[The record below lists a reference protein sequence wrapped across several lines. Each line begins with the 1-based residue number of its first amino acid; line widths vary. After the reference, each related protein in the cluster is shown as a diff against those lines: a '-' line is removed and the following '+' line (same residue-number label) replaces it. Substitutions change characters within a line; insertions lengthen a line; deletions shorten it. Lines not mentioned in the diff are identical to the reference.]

1 MERPGKP
8 RHRREGRRLSEREVS
23 ESNLRTI
30 ERCLDFARHDTGNGR
45 REPAL
50 CLRRVVVK
58 LARMTRALTGMTSLD
73 YYGIEELLT
82 EEERAAR
89 DGARR
94 FVQEEV
100 VREIVPFHRAG
111 KFPDH
116 LIPRMGALGF
126 YAPYLKGNGCA
137 GLSYTAYGLIMQE
150 LERADSGLRSLASV
164 QGPLVI
170 HAIHSFATPEQQVR
184 WLPGLVSGKLI
195 GCFAL
200 TEHGH
205 GSDPGG
211 METSA
216 KREGDH
222 YILNGS
228 KCWIGNASIADIKVV
243 WAKDGDGRVGGFVV
257 EKDAPG
263 FRAHDI
269 EGKFSLRMSRTSECW
284 FENCRIPGENRLPKA
299 SGLGAP
305 LSCLSHARAGIAWGV
320 IGAAIDCYE
329 TALAYAKSRE
339 QFGRPIAGFQLVQ
352 QKLVW
357 MAQEITKAQLL
368 ALRLTRMMEV
378 GSARPAQIS
387 LAKRNNVWMA
397 LECARKGRDI
407 LGAAGITDRYPV
419 IRHLMNLE
427 TVSTY
432 EGTHDIHTLVVGRD
446 ITGINA
452 FGG

>member
-1 MERPGKP
+1 
-8 RHRREGRRLSEREVS
+8 
-23 ESNLRTI
+23 
-30 ERCLDFARHDTGNGR
+30 
-45 REPAL
+45 
-50 CLRRVVVK
+50 
-58 LARMTRALTGMTSLD
+58 MTPSSLD

-89 DGARR
+89 DRARR

-116 LIPRMGALGF
+116 LTPRMGALRF
-126 YAPYLKGNGCA
+126 YAPYLKEHGCP

-150 LERADSGLRSLASV
+150 LERGDSGLRSLASV
-164 QGPLVI
+164 QGALAI
-170 HAIHSFATPEQQVR
+170 QAIHFFGSPEQQAR
-184 WLPGLVSGKLI
+184 WLPGLVSGERVA
-195 GCFAL
+195 CFAL

-205 GSDPGG
+205 GSDPGR
-211 METSA
+211 METCA
-216 KREGDH
+216 TRDGD
-222 YILNGS
+222 YYVLNGS
-228 KCWIGNASIADIKVV
+228 KCWIGNASIADVKVV
-243 WAKDGDGRVGGFVV
+243 WAKDDDGRVGGFVV

-263 FRAHDI
+263 FRAQDI

-284 FENCRIPGENRLPKA
+284 FENCRIPVTNRLPKA
-299 SGLGAP
+299 SGLAAP
-305 LSCLSHARAGIAWGV
+305 LSCLSHARTGIAWGV

-329 TALAYAKSRE
+329 TALDYAKSRE

-357 MAQEITKAQLL
+357 MTQEITKAQLL
-368 ALRLTRMMEV
+368 ALRLTRLMET
-378 GSARPAQIS
+378 GSARPVQIS

-397 LECARKGRDI
+397 LECARKARDV
-407 LGAAGITDRYPV
+407 LGAAGITDRYSV

-432 EGTHDIHTLVVGRD
+432 EGTHDIHTLIIGRD
-446 ITGINA
+446 ITGLDA

>member
-1 MERPGKP
+1 MCAGLKSLSR
-8 RHRREGRRLSEREVS
+8 SERGRIVFAS
-23 ESNLRTI
+23 SPAKLTRSTPTHI
-30 ERCLDFARHDTGNGR
+30 E
-45 REPAL
+45 
-50 CLRRVVVK
+50 
-58 LARMTRALTGMTSLD
+58 MTAPSLD

-82 EEERAAR
+82 DEERAAR
-89 DGARR
+89 DRARR

-100 VREIVPFHRAG
+100 LSEIVPCHRAA
-111 KFPDH
+111 KFPEH
-116 LIPRMGALGF
+116 LIPRMGELGF
-126 YAPYLKGNGCA
+126 YAPYLNEHGCA
-137 GLSYTAYGLIMQE
+137 GLSHTAYGLIMQE

-164 QGPLVI
+164 QGALAI
-170 HAIHSFATPEQQVR
+170 QAIHFFGSPEQQAR
-184 WLPGLVSGKLI
+184 WLPGLIAGKLI

-211 METSA
+211 METRA
-216 KREGDH
+216 RRDGDH

-228 KCWIGNASIADIKVV
+228 KCWIGNASIADVKVI
-243 WAKDGDGRVGGFVV
+243 WAKDDDGQVGGFVV
-257 EKDAPG
+257 EKGASG

-284 FENCRIPGENRLPKA
+284 FENCRIPAENRLTKA
-299 SGLGAP
+299 SGLRAP
-305 LSCLSHARAGIAWGV
+305 LSCLSYARTGIAWGV

-339 QFGRPIAGFQLVQ
+339 QFGRPIAGFQFVQ

-357 MAQEITKAQLL
+357 MVQEITKAQLL
-368 ALRLTRMMEV
+368 ALRLTRMMEI

-387 LAKRNNVWMA
+387 LAKRNNVWIA
-397 LECARKGRDI
+397 LECARKAREI

-419 IRHLMNLE
+419 IRHVMNLE
-427 TVSTY
+427 TVFTY
-432 EGTHDIHTLVVGRD
+432 EGTHDIHTLIVGRD

>member
-1 MERPGKP
+1 
-8 RHRREGRRLSEREVS
+8 
-23 ESNLRTI
+23 
-30 ERCLDFARHDTGNGR
+30 
-45 REPAL
+45 
-50 CLRRVVVK
+50 
-58 LARMTRALTGMTSLD
+58 MTTTSLD

-82 EEERAAR
+82 DKERAIR
-89 DGARR
+89 DRTRR

-100 VREIVPFHRAG
+100 MQEVAPCHRAG
-111 KFPDH
+111 KFPEH
-116 LIPRMGALGF
+116 LIARMGALGF
-126 YAPYLKGNGCA
+126 YAPQLKEYGCA

-164 QGPLVI
+164 QGPLTIYAI
-170 HAIHSFATPEQQVR
+170 HAFGTPEQQER
-184 WLPGLVSGKLI
+184 WLPGLVTGARV

-211 METSA
+211 METRA
-216 KREGDH
+216 RLEGDH

-228 KCWIGNASIADIKVV
+228 KCWIGNASIADVKVV
-243 WAKDGDGRVGGFVV
+243 WAKDDDGKVGGFVV

-263 FRAHDI
+263 FRANDI

-284 FENCRIPGENRLPKA
+284 FENCRIPAANRLPDA
-299 SGLGAP
+299 SGLRAP
-305 LSCLSHARAGIAWGV
+305 LSCLSQARVGIAWGV

-339 QFGRPIAGFQLVQ
+339 QFDRPIAGFQLVQ
-352 QKLVW
+352 EKLVW
-357 MAQEITKAQLL
+357 MVQEITKAQLL
-368 ALRLTRMMEV
+368 ALRLTRMMEAGPV
-378 GSARPAQIS
+378 RPEQIS

-397 LECARKGRDI
+397 LECARKARDL
-407 LGAAGITDRYPV
+407 LGAVGITDRYSV

-427 TVSTY
+427 AVSTY
-432 EGTHDIHTLVVGRD
+432 EGTHDIHTLAIGRD
-446 ITGINA
+446 ITGISA

>member
-1 MERPGKP
+1 
-8 RHRREGRRLSEREVS
+8 
-23 ESNLRTI
+23 
-30 ERCLDFARHDTGNGR
+30 
-45 REPAL
+45 
-50 CLRRVVVK
+50 
-58 LARMTRALTGMTSLD
+58 MTSLD
-73 YYGIEELLT
+73 YYAIEELLT

-89 DGARR
+89 DRTRR

-100 VREIVPFHRAG
+100 MPEVVQCHRTG
-111 KFPDH
+111 KFPEK
-116 LIPRMGALGF
+116 LRPRMGALRLF
-126 YAPYLKGNGCA
+126 APHLKEHGCA

-150 LERADSGLRSLASV
+150 LERADSGVRSLVSV
-164 QGPLVI
+164 QGALAI
-170 HAIHSFATPEQQVR
+170 QAIHSFGSPEQHTR
-184 WLPGLVSGKLI
+184 WLPGLVSGERV

-211 METSA
+211 METRA
-216 KREGDH
+216 THDGDH

-228 KCWIGNASIADIKVV
+228 KRWIGNASIADVKVV
-243 WAKDGDGRVGGFVV
+243 WAKDDDGRVGGFIV

-263 FRAHDI
+263 FRARDI

-284 FENCRIPGENRLPKA
+284 FENCRIPVENRLPNA
-299 SGLGAP
+299 SGLRAP
-305 LSCLSHARAGIAWGV
+305 LSCLSYARVGIAWGV

-339 QFGRPIAGFQLVQ
+339 QFGRPIASFQLVQ

-368 ALRLTRMMEV
+368 ALRLTRLMEA
-378 GSARPAQIS
+378 GSSRPAQIS

-397 LECARKGRDI
+397 LQCARKARDI
-407 LGAAGITDRYPV
+407 LGAAGITDQYSV
-419 IRHLMNLE
+419 IRHAMNLE
-427 TVSTY
+427 SVLTY
-432 EGTHDIHTLVVGRD
+432 EGTHDIHTLIIGRD
-446 ITGINA
+446 ITGMDA